1 MDSHGPE
8 FVNLLTKSYWFN

>member
-8 FVNLLTKSYWFN
+8 FVNLLTKSYWFD